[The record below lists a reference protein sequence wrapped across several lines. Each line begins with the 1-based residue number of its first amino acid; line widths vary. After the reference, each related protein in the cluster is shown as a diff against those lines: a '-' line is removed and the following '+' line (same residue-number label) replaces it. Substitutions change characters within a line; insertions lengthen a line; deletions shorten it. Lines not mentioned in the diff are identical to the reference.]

1 MAPKRRLSTITSE
14 SQEGDVVSEED
25 VANTK
30 KVRWE
35 TIAGDGDNESDSEES
50 EADHK
55 VDSHVLPRVSC

>member
-1 MAPKRRLSTITSE
+1 M
-14 SQEGDVVSEED
+14 VSEED

-35 TIAGDGDNESDSEES
+35 TITGSGDNESDSEES

-55 VDSHVLPRVSC
+55 VDSHVLCHALHANTPR